1 MKLNLIYIKNVLDKY
16 YFFLYNTKTKK
27 IKLIE
32 SSDET
37 KKTLKKIIKRL
48 KKEYIIVRVKISIIS
63 KKDVEREKK
72 SILKTIG
79 GPIYGLVTQYRL
91 EDKKLTKLTNKIK
104 NKVYFPSNYL
114 NKNKDNNNKLEKD
127 IMKIALYYSSD
138 RLNNKL
144 MAINK
149 VNKLL

>member
-1 MKLNLIYIKNVLDKY
+1 MKLNLTYIKNVLDKY
-16 YFFLYNTKTKK
+16 YFFLYNPKTKK

>member
-16 YFFLYNTKTKK
+16 YFFLYNPKTKK